1 MAALETTALIKL
13 NNWSLITVTGPDA
26 TDFLQ
31 NQLTNNVKSLKITQ
45 AGDISKAHEQHRFA
59 GYCSAKGR
67 LQASF
72 WISRLEIQLE
82 SGEIVPEYRMLV
94 SKDLATFISKRLT
107 MFVLRS
113 KVKIIDQTTAY
124 KIYGLSHLNDITAL
138 QQIGSIESTQV
149 AELPSVKT
157 SQADFQRHIICVP
170 ETSALNIEELFS
182 HQSPPNASGI
192 WDWLEVMSGIPRITE
207 RTLEQFV
214 PQMVNMESLHGIDFK
229 KGCYPGQEIVARS
242 QYRGTIKRRLQIA
255 SVITNEIPNPGTEIF
270 HSEDPEQPCGMVV
283 LSAKNP
289 NDSNQIDLQIECK
302 LEALT
307 QGHIHL
313 GSPQGPTLMIDQLPY
328 DLIEI

>member
-1 MAALETTALIKL
+1 MAALETTVLTKL
-13 NNWSLITVTGPDA
+13 NNWSLITATGPDA

-31 NQLTNNVKSLKITQ
+31 NQLTNNVQSLKITQ
-45 AGDISKAHEQHRFA
+45 TGEISKADQQHRFA

-72 WISRLEIQLE
+72 WISRLNVQLE
-82 SGEIVPEYRMLV
+82 SGEVTPEYRMLV

-113 KVKIIDQTTAY
+113 KVKIVDQSTEF
-124 KIYGLSHLNDITAL
+124 KIYGLSHLNDTIAL
-138 QQIGSIESTQV
+138 QQISSLESIQV

-157 SQADFQRHIICVP
+157 IQANFQRHIICIP
-170 ETSALNIEELFS
+170 ATSSFNIEELFS
-182 HQSPPNASGI
+182 HEQPSQPGI

-207 RTLEQFV
+207 STLEQFV

-255 SVITNEIPNPGTEIF
+255 SVITTEIPKPSTEIF
-270 HSEDPEQPCGMVV
+270 HSEDLKQPCGMVV
-283 LSAKNP
+283 LSAKDP
-289 NDSNQIDLQIECK
+289 KDPNQIYLQVECK
-302 LEALT
+302 LEALL
-307 QGHIHL
+307 QGQIHL
-313 GSPQGPTLMIDQLPY
+313 GSPKGPTLKFDQLPY

>member
-1 MAALETTALIKL
+1 MAALETTVLTKL

-31 NQLTNNVKSLKITQ
+31 NQLTNNVQSLKLTQ
-45 AGDISKAHEQHRFA
+45 AREISKADQQHRFA

-72 WISRLEIQLE
+72 WISRLDIHLE
-82 SGEIVPEYRMLV
+82 SGEVIPEYRMLV
-94 SKDLATFISKRLT
+94 SKDLATFITKRLT
-107 MFVLRS
+107 MFVLRA
-113 KVKIIDQTTAY
+113 KVKIVDQTNAF
-124 KIYGLSHLNDITAL
+124 KIYGLSHLNDTTTL
-138 QQIGSIESTQV
+138 QQISSLESIQV

-157 SQADFQRHIICVP
+157 SQADFQRHIIFIP
-170 ETSALNIEELFS
+170 ETSSFNIEELFS
-182 HQSPPNASGI
+182 HESPPQPGI

-207 RTLEQFV
+207 ATVEQFV

-255 SVITNEIPNPGTEIF
+255 SVTTSEAPKPSTEIF
-270 HSEDPEQPCGMVV
+270 HSADPEQPCGMVV
-283 LSAKNP
+283 LSAKAP
-289 NDSNQIDLQIECK
+289 NNSNHIDLQVECK
-302 LEALT
+302 LDALL
-307 QGHIHL
+307 QGQIHL
-313 GSPQGPTLMIDQLPY
+313 GSPVGPTLNFNQLPY

>member
-1 MAALETTALIKL
+1 MAALETTVLTKL

-31 NQLTNNVKSLKITQ
+31 NQLTNNVQSLKVTQ
-45 AGDISKAHEQHRFA
+45 AGEISKTHQQHRFA
-59 GYCSAKGR
+59 GYCTAKGR

-72 WISRLEIQLE
+72 WISRLDIHLE
-82 SGEIVPEYRMLV
+82 SGEAVPEYRMLV
-94 SKDLATFISKRLT
+94 SKDLATFITKRLT

-113 KVKIIDQTTAY
+113 KVKIIDQTNAF
-124 KIYGLSHLNDITAL
+124 KIYGLSHLNDTTAL
-138 QQIGSIESTQV
+138 QQISSLESIQV

-157 SQADFQRHIICVP
+157 SQADFQRHIICIP
-170 ETSALNIEELFS
+170 ETSSFNIEELFS
-182 HQSPPNASGI
+182 HESPPQPGI

-207 RTLEQFV
+207 NTLEQFV

-255 SVITNEIPNPGTEIF
+255 SITTTETPNPSTEIF
-270 HSEDPEQPCGMVV
+270 HSDDPEQPCGMVV
-283 LSAKNP
+283 LSAKDP
-289 NDSNQIDLQIECK
+289 NNSNHIYLQVECK
-302 LEALT
+302 LDALL
-307 QGHIHL
+307 QGQIHL
-313 GSPQGPTLMIDQLPY
+313 GSPEGPTLNFHQLPY

>member
-1 MAALETTALIKL
+1 MAALETTVLTKL
-13 NNWSLITVTGPDA
+13 NNWSLIAVTGPDA

-31 NQLTNNVKSLKITQ
+31 NQLTNNVQSLKITQ
-45 AGDISKAHEQHRFA
+45 AGEISKAHQQHRFA
-59 GYCSAKGR
+59 GYCTAKGR

-72 WISRLEIQLE
+72 WISRLDIQLE

-113 KVKIIDQTTAY
+113 KVKIVDQTTAF
-124 KIYGLSHLNDITAL
+124 KIYGLSHLNDTTAL
-138 QQIGSIESTQV
+138 QQICSFESIQV
-149 AELPSVKT
+149 AELPSVKIN
-157 SQADFQRHIICVP
+157 QADFHRHIICIP
-170 ETSALNIEELFS
+170 ETSSFNIEELFA
-182 HQSPPNASGI
+182 HKSPPNPPGI

-207 RTLEQFV
+207 ATVEQFV

-255 SVITNEIPNPGTEIF
+255 SVITTEIPKPSTEIF
-270 HSEDPEQPCGMVV
+270 HSADPEQPCGMVV
-283 LSAKNP
+283 LSATDP
-289 NDSNQIDLQIECK
+289 NDFNHIDLQVECK
-302 LEALT
+302 LDALL
-307 QGHIHL
+307 QGQIHL
-313 GSPQGPTLMIDQLPY
+313 DSPEGPTLNFNQLPY